1 MYCPHSKILIK
12 RLLHFWGLA
21 SLQLGQV
28 ESTEMN
34 RDKVHKMWW
43 KTQHPKE
50 LVVLQCRLCITECKT
65 WCRVRWSREK
75 RICRRGGRGKPG
87 VGQSSVQ
94 WKTPRSK
101 FGSRQALKLIGW
113 VSLQSARVLTCIFP
127 IALSSSRLCSPPS
140 TCTLNYLTF
149 VTFLHLQG
157 FWAKMSQPWLIGCV
171 FFLVLFCFSF
181 LVFLSFLSF
190 CLSFLAFIWE
200 TVLKSH
206 LPKQNISLN
215 AKIGRNCTVG
225 QGLKI
230 ICITP
235 DKCLVYMWEKLKT

>member
-75 RICRRGGRGKPG
+75 RICRRGRGGKPS

-113 VSLQSARVLTCIFP
+113 VSLQSARVLTWIFP
-127 IALSSSRLCSPPS
+127 IALSSSRLCSLLALDLCPQLLLLA
-140 TCTLNYLTF
+140 LN
-149 VTFLHLQG
+149 
-157 FWAKMSQPWLIGCV
+157 
-171 FFLVLFCFSF
+171 FFLALFCFSF
-181 LVFLSFLSF
+181 LAFYLLLSFLT
-190 CLSFLAFIWE
+190 LIWE
-200 TVLKSH
+200 TVLKTKYLAQCKDWS
-206 LPKQNISLN
+206 
-215 AKIGRNCTVG
+215 
-225 QGLKI
+225 
-230 ICITP
+230 
-235 DKCLVYMWEKLKT
+235 KLDGGPRTQDHMYKTR

>member
-75 RICRRGGRGKPG
+75 RICRRGRGGKPS

-101 FGSRQALKLIGW
+101 FGSRQALKPIGR
-113 VSLQSARVLTCIFP
+113 VSKSRVRECLLAF
-127 IALSSSRLCSPPS
+127 SRLLWAARACAHCVPS
-140 TCTLNYLTF
+140 TCALSYYCLPST
-149 VTFLHLQG
+149 
-157 FWAKMSQPWLIGCV
+157 
-171 FFLVLFCFSF
+171 FFL
-181 LVFLSFLSF
+181 LSFAF
-190 CLSFLAFIWE
+190 SFLAFYLLLSFLTLIWE
-200 TVLKSH
+200 TVLKTKYLAQCKDWSRLDGGPRTQDH
-206 LPKQNISLN
+206 M
-215 AKIGRNCTVG
+215 
-225 QGLKI
+225 
-230 ICITP
+230 
-235 DKCLVYMWEKLKT
+235 YKTR